1 MQCMKRFPRSA
12 FTLVEMIVV
21 IAVILVLVAI
31 TIPIAG
37 YVNNRAGRTRAEGE
51 ISEMSAGLASYRTD
65 FGGYP
70 QDAAIGSLDPR
81 VDFDPIGGATAAR
94 YRAAN
99 LSLYGALSGDIL
111 PAGMPDGKPEQ
122 KAYINFL
129 PNRLKTTTLG
139 GGALVV
145 GYLKD
150 PFGNPYGY
158 SSVGAAEEG
167 LYQLALKSD
176 PAAPRPNPPHGYN
189 PTFDLWSTAGQ
200 TMSAGANKW
209 VKNWPDL

>member
-1 MQCMKRFPRSA
+1 MKRFPRSA
-12 FTLVEMIVV
+12 FTLLEMIVV
-21 IAVILVLVAI
+21 IAVILVLVGI

-37 YVNNRAGRTRAEGE
+37 YVNNRAARTRAAGE
-51 ISEMSAGLASYRTD
+51 IVEMYTALGSYQTD

-70 QDAAIGSLDPR
+70 QDGATGSLDPR
-81 VDFDPIGGATAAR
+81 VDFDPIGGATATR
-94 YRAAN
+94 YRAAC
-99 LSLYGALSGDIL
+99 LSLYGALSGDNL

-129 PNRLKTTTLG
+129 PNRLKTTALG

-145 GYLKD
+145 SYLQD

-167 LYQLALKSD
+167 LYQMALKND
-176 PAAPRPNPPHGYN
+176 PATHRPNPPHGYN
-189 PTFDLWSTAGQ
+189 PTCDLWSTAGQ
-200 TMSAGANKW
+200 TTSAGANKW